1 MLKLDIIRDRRIKPS
16 KMKSKL
22 TLAKA
27 VPVTVEAGDKEVD
40 DAYIEGNGVEDL
52 ITELEKMEDFDDDL
66 DDNSA
71 GEGRA
76 ITLAKLFG

>member
-1 MLKLDIIRDRRIKPS
+1 
-16 KMKSKL
+16 MKSKL
-22 TLAKA
+22 TLAKV

-40 DAYIEGNGVEDL
+40 DDYTEGNGVEDL

>member
-1 MLKLDIIRDRRIKPS
+1 
-16 KMKSKL
+16 MKSKL
-22 TLAKA
+22 TLAKV

-40 DAYIEGNGVEDL
+40 DDYIEGNGVEDL
-52 ITELEKMEDFDDDL
+52 ITELEKRENFDDDL

>member
-1 MLKLDIIRDRRIKPS
+1 M
-16 KMKSKL
+16 
-22 TLAKA
+22 T
-27 VPVTVEAGDKEVD
+27 KEVD
-40 DAYIEGNGVEDL
+40 DDYTEGNGVEDV

>member
-1 MLKLDIIRDRRIKPS
+1 MSQSSQP
-16 KMKSKL
+16 
-22 TLAKA
+22 
-27 VPVTVEAGDKEVD
+27 D
-40 DAYIEGNGVEDL
+40 DLSSDGVEDL